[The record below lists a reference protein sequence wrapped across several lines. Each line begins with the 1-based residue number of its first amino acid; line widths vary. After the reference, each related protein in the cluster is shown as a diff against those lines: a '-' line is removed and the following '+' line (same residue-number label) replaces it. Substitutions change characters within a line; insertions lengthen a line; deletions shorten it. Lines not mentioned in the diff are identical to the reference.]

1 MPQIKK
7 RAPTAYNFLTKDKEL
22 REQIKREH
30 PDWKNGDILS
40 EYSRLWKSWGPDE
53 KKKYQDL
60 ADQAKKEFQ
69 EASGS
74 SSSSDSE
81 GETTT
86 RHKKAMTAFFHYLH
100 DPDVKS
106 KAKQENPDL
115 KLTELTK
122 VISSQWKTLSS
133 QDKEPWEE
141 KSKQQALEL
150 ENNPIIVTKKT
161 RSSKTKKPTSR
172 VDGDDRILALEKK
185 NLELMNKVEELANKV
200 EQLIDS
206 KQEPEEQEDYFSDDD
221 E

>member
-22 REQIKREH
+22 REQIKRDH

-40 EYSRLWKSWGPDE
+40 EYSRFWKSWGPDK

-106 KAKQENPDL
+106 KAKEENPDL

-122 VISSQWKTLSS
+122 VISSQWKELSN
-133 QDKEPWEE
+133 QDKEPWKE

-150 ENNPIIVTKKT
+150 EKNPIIVTKKT
-161 RSSKTKKPTSR
+161 RSSKAKKPTSR
-172 VDGDDRILALEKK
+172 VEGDDRILALEKK
-185 NLELMNKVEELANKV
+185 NLELMNKVEELTKKV

-206 KQEPEEQEDYFSDDD
+206 KQEPDEQEDYFSDDD